1 MSRLIQWFTENAIAA
16 NLLMLS
22 IIIGALFS
30 LKTINKEV
38 FPTREQNFVEISMA
52 YPGAG
57 PSEVEQ
63 QITVRIEESIADVSG
78 IYQIK
83 SSSNQGYS
91 SVNAEIIEGYDSEK
105 VLNEIKAKVDA
116 VITFP
121 GNAERATVKRRLRR
135 IELMFLVIYG
145 DVDERVL
152 KEHAQQVRDDISL
165 LDGIALVEIRGM
177 RADEVSIE
185 ISEYSMRRYNLTFDQ
200 VAVAIR
206 NSSLNLPAGLI
217 KSRHGD
223 IQVQSRSQ
231 AYNADDFADIV
242 IVSRADG
249 SQLLLGEI
257 AAIDDSFSDQDVD
270 MRFDDKPAL
279 YIRAYLGDN
288 PDVIQTSQKVRDYI
302 DQASKLLPAGMTVA
316 ITFEMKELFDSRLGL
331 LLDNTVSG
339 LLLVFIVLML
349 FLRPALAIW
358 VCVGITTAFCG
369 ALWLLPYF
377 DVSINMISMFAFLMV
392 LGIVVDDAIIVGE
405 SIYSRQQ
412 DGLHGNAAAAGGAKR
427 VALPVFFAVIST
439 MIFFLPFLDA
449 PPAMIAMTKPM
460 GMVVI
465 LCLLFSL
472 IESMFILPSHLAHLK
487 PERESQ
493 YLPLRKLAQIRAKF
507 AGGLAH
513 IGDHYYQPALS
524 KMLNNCVATASAF
537 LIAFLL
543 SIAVVAG
550 NWFTSSFLPNVPS
563 DAVIVNITMPEGSP
577 FYETRAIAQRVS
589 EAAEILRVDSQML
602 ALNDDQPFITEISQS
617 ATDNTIFVFV
627 GMEGGDK
634 RLISPEQLAGRMRE
648 LIGPLPTAKTYSLDW
663 NIARAD
669 ADIRLNLSVLA
680 NDLGSQRAAVDNV
693 TKALASYPGVFNVR
707 SSLDTARTEVEL
719 SAKPYANTLGIS
731 QRDIAA
737 QVRQGFYG
745 EEVQRIPRAREDV
758 KVMLRY
764 PVAERNSLDQLGS
777 MRIRSKDGVEIPLT
791 SVAEI
796 DMVPGFTSIQRI
808 DRKRNIS
815 ITAELDDGFDAAQTV
830 VALKAANSADWQRQ
844 FAGFSLQVDGNMKS
858 QSEFGASM
866 VKGFIM
872 SLFVIYALMA
882 IAFRSYA
889 QPLLILTAIPF
900 GFMGAIIGHL
910 IMGEHNISMLS
921 ILGFLACAGV
931 VVNDNLVLLDRINQ
945 LRAQGKT
952 ALEAVTN
959 AGRDRFRAIIL
970 TSLTTFIGL
979 MPILFE
985 TSLQA
990 QFLIPMVIS
999 LSFGVL
1005 FATSVT
1011 LILVPSLYLLGTKI
1025 GARMTWRK
1033 IRPEKV
1039 VIDDEQSFS

>member
-1 MSRLIQWFTENAIAA
+1 MSRLIQWFTENSIAA

-38 FPTREQNFVEISMA
+38 FPTREQNFIEINMA

-63 QITVRIEESIADVSG
+63 QVTIRIEESIADVSG

-83 SSSNQGYS
+83 SSSNQGYG
-91 SVNAEIIEGYDSEK
+91 SVNAEIIEGYDPEK
-105 VLNEIKAKVDA
+105 VLNQIKARIDA
-116 VITFP
+116 IITFP

-145 DVDERVL
+145 DVDELAL

-177 RADEVSIE
+177 RADEVSVE

-200 VAVAIR
+200 VAKAIR
-206 NSSLNLPAGLI
+206 ESSLNLPAGLI
-217 KSRHGD
+217 KSQFGD

-231 AYNADDFADIV
+231 AYTADDFADIV

-249 SQLLLGEI
+249 SQLLLADI
-257 AAIDDSFSDQDVD
+257 ASINDGFSEQNVD

-288 PDVIQTSQKVRDYI
+288 PDVIQTSQEVRDYI
-302 DQASKLLPAGMTVA
+302 KQASDLLPPGMEVA
-316 ITFEMKELFDSRLGL
+316 ITYEMKELFDSRLGL

-349 FLRPALAIW
+349 FLRPALAVW
-358 VCVGITTAFCG
+358 VCVGISTAFCG
-369 ALWLLPYF
+369 ALWFLPYF
-377 DVSINMISMFAFLMV
+377 GVSINMISMFAFLMV

-405 SIYSRQQ
+405 SIYSCQQ
-412 DGLHGNAAAAGGAKR
+412 DGLNGNAAAAGGAKR

-472 IESMFILPSHLAHLK
+472 IESMFILPAHLANLK

-507 AGGLAH
+507 AGGLTH
-513 IGDHYYQPALS
+513 IGDNYYQPVLS

-550 NWFTSSFLPNVPS
+550 SWFTSSFLPNVPS

-577 FYETRAIAQRVS
+577 FHETRAIAQRVS
-589 EAAEILRVDSQML
+589 EAAEIIRIDPQML
-602 ALNDDQPFITEISQS
+602 ALNDDQPFITEVSQS

-634 RLISPEQLAGRMRE
+634 RLVSPKQLAARMRE

-669 ADIRLNLSVLA
+669 ADIRFNLSILA
-680 NDLGSQRAAVDNV
+680 NDLVSQRTAVDNV
-693 TKALASYPGVFNVR
+693 TQALASYPGVFNVR

-719 SAKPYANTLGIS
+719 SAKAYANTLGIS

-764 PVAERNSLDQLGS
+764 PVAERSSLDQLGD

-791 SVAEI
+791 NVAEI
-796 DMVPGFTSIQRI
+796 DMVPAFTSIQRI

-815 ITAELDDGFDAAQTV
+815 ITAELDEGFDATQTI
-830 VALKAANSADWQRQ
+830 VALKAANNADWQRQ

-866 VKGFIM
+866 LKGFIM

-1025 GARMTWRK
+1025 GARMVWRK
-1033 IRPEKV
+1033 TVPDKS
-1039 VIDDEQSFS
+1039 VIDG

>member
-1 MSRLIQWFTENAIAA
+1 VSRLIQWFTENSIAA

-38 FPTREQNFVEISMA
+38 FPTREQNFIEINMA

-63 QITVRIEESIADVSG
+63 QVTIRIEESIADVSG

-83 SSSNQGYS
+83 SSSNQGYG
-91 SVNAEIIEGYDSEK
+91 SVNAEIIEGYDPEK
-105 VLNEIKAKVDA
+105 VLNQIKARIDA
-116 VITFP
+116 IITFP

-145 DVDERVL
+145 DVDELAL

-177 RADEVSIE
+177 RADEVSVE

-200 VAVAIR
+200 VAKAIR
-206 NSSLNLPAGLI
+206 ESSLNLPAGLI
-217 KSRHGD
+217 KSQFGD

-231 AYNADDFADIV
+231 AYTADDFADIV

-249 SQLLLGEI
+249 SQLLLADI
-257 AAIDDSFSDQDVD
+257 ASINDGFSEQNVD

-288 PDVIQTSQKVRDYI
+288 PDVIQTSQEVRDYI
-302 DQASKLLPAGMTVA
+302 KQASELLPPGMEVA
-316 ITFEMKELFDSRLGL
+316 ITYEMKELFDSRLGL

-349 FLRPALAIW
+349 FLRPALAVW
-358 VCVGITTAFCG
+358 VCVGISTAFCG
-369 ALWLLPYF
+369 ALWFLPYF
-377 DVSINMISMFAFLMV
+377 GVSINMISMFAFLMV

-405 SIYSRQQ
+405 SIYSCQQ
-412 DGLHGNAAAAGGAKR
+412 DGLNGNAAAAGGAKR

-460 GMVVI
+460 SMVVI

-472 IESMFILPSHLAHLK
+472 IESMFILPAHLANLK

-507 AGGLAH
+507 AGGLTH
-513 IGDHYYQPALS
+513 IGDNYYQPVLS

-550 NWFTSSFLPNVPS
+550 SWFTSSFLPNVPS

-577 FYETRAIAQRVS
+577 FHETRAIAQRVS
-589 EAAEILRVDSQML
+589 EAAEIIRIDPQML
-602 ALNDDQPFITEISQS
+602 ALNDDQPFITEVSQS

-634 RLISPEQLAGRMRE
+634 RLVSPKQLAARMRE

-669 ADIRLNLSVLA
+669 ADIRFNLSVLA
-680 NDLGSQRAAVDNV
+680 NDLVSQRTAVDNV
-693 TKALASYPGVFNVR
+693 TQALASYPGVFNVR

-719 SAKPYANTLGIS
+719 SAKAYANTLGIS

-764 PVAERNSLDQLGS
+764 PVAERSSLDQLGD

-791 SVAEI
+791 NVAEI
-796 DMVPGFTSIQRI
+796 DMVPAFTSIQRI

-815 ITAELDDGFDAAQTV
+815 ITAELDEGFDATQTI
-830 VALKAANSADWQRQ
+830 VALKAANNADWQRQ

-866 VKGFIM
+866 LKGFIM

-1025 GARMTWRK
+1025 GARIVWRK
-1033 IRPEKV
+1033 TVPDKS
-1039 VIDDEQSFS
+1039 VIDG